1 MEKTIDWRAA
11 TPLFVL
17 ALIATVAG
25 ASLLGGWRSA
35 PAAHAVR
42 TATAEVR
49 STSRDQDFLARRN
62 HLPKPGSTLLAE
74 R

>member
-1 MEKTIDWRAA
+1 MIDLRAA

-25 ASLLGGWRSA
+25 ASLLGGWRAA
-35 PAAHAVR
+35 PAAHAMSV
-42 TATAEVR
+42 AAADIH
-49 STSRDQDFLARRN
+49 STSRDRDFLARRN
-62 HLPKPGSTLLAE
+62 HLLKPGSTLLAE